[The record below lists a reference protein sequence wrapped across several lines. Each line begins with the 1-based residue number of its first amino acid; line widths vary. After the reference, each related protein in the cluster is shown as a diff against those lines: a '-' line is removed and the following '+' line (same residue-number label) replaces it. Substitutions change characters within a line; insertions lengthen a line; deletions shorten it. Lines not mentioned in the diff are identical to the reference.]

1 MPLPIVDV
9 PLPAP
14 SEESAPK
21 IHRRFDRAAR
31 LVTEP
36 GLHRLMSAR
45 VVVFGM
51 GGVGSFAAE
60 ALARSGVGTLALVD
74 FDDVCVTN
82 TNRQLHAMKGNVGKP
97 KADIMAERLRLIS
110 PTARIEPVLE
120 FYEASKADALLSDTR
135 FGGPLDFVVDAID
148 SIGAK
153 AHLLSQC
160 LARGLPVVSSMG
172 AAGRLDPTR
181 VRVSDLADTEGCGL
195 ARDVRGILRKQYGL
209 KVERGAPTGIAAVFS
224 DEPQAV
230 PAPAFA
236 SACLTLTGFHR
247 CMFVLPRER
256 HERTGEPVVRY
267 YRYTLNLVVAAEGV
281 PEGMARDVFFIRDPE
296 RALAGTNCLHL
307 ETHPRDARGRRLL
320 CVEALLP
327 RRTVEEEDDSLATLR
342 EALLAAVAELVPF
355 LDAHLLYVD
364 SPHDARPARDVKAG
378 QDRLPAEKWARG
390 PKTMEPVL
398 GYPMTSMHGLA
409 ALPTRTPIPNLL
421 LCNEQVLPGLG
432 LEGVLLAAWA
442 AARTVGRS
450 DGRRDAFRRGLFR
463 WFR

>member
-36 GLHRLMSAR
+36 GLQRLMSAR
-45 VVVFGM
+45 IVVFGM

-120 FYEASKADALLSDTR
+120 FYEASKAGALLSDTR

-230 PAPAFA
+230 PAPLSYDSANGFVCVCPNKDNGVYTCDKRARIDGSASFVTGAF
-236 SACLTLTGFHR
+236 
-247 CMFVLPRER
+247 
-256 HERTGEPVVRY
+256 
-267 YRYTLNLVVAAEGV
+267 
-281 PEGMARDVFFIRDPE
+281 
-296 RALAGTNCLHL
+296 
-307 ETHPRDARGRRLL
+307 
-320 CVEALLP
+320 
-327 RRTVEEEDDSLATLR
+327 
-342 EALLAAVAELVPF
+342 
-355 LDAHLLYVD
+355 
-364 SPHDARPARDVKAG
+364 
-378 QDRLPAEKWARG
+378 
-390 PKTMEPVL
+390 
-398 GYPMTSMHGLA
+398 GLA
-409 ALPTRTPIPNLL
+409 AASVVVRSLTSGDR
-421 LCNEQVLPGLG
+421 
-432 LEGVLLAAWA
+432 AAHARAVEEAVA
-442 AARTVGRS
+442 AKVA
-450 DGRRDAFRRGLFR
+450 L
-463 WFR
+463 